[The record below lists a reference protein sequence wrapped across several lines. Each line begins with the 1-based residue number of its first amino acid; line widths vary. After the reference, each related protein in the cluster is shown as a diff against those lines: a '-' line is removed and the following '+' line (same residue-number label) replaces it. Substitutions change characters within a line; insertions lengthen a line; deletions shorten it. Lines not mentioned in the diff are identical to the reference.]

1 MVRLVHISDLHC
13 GEAPHERLD
22 RACDAINSAN
32 ADIIVVT
39 GDITQSGRR
48 REYAI
53 AQHFFAA
60 LRAPVLACPGN
71 HDAPVFDP
79 VARASRPFERF
90 RQLGLASVWDSGCGT
105 VSIRSLNSA
114 CAIQGRLDWSQGLYR
129 CEDFAGLAA
138 SFAPGA
144 QYRIIACHHPP
155 HAPSPARMPITTRGL
170 TRALPLLKGQHLFL
184 CGHLHH
190 GADYGVIGFPNL
202 RVMTAPT
209 LTSTRERGEPP
220 GFRVMHFAET
230 MTGLIWRW
238 NGEAYALAPGRSA
251 LC

>member
-13 GEAPHERLD
+13 GEAPHERLE
-22 RACDAINSAN
+22 RACEAINSLN
-32 ADIIVVT
+32 PDIIVVT

-48 REYAI
+48 REYSI
-53 AQHFFAA
+53 AQLFFAA

-71 HDAPVFDP
+71 HDAPVFNP
-79 VARASRPFERF
+79 VARASTPFERF
-90 RQLGLASVWDSGCGT
+90 RRLGLAASWDSGCGR

-129 CEDFAGLAA
+129 RGDFAGLAA

-144 QYRIIACHHPP
+144 QHRIIACHHPP
-155 HAPSPARMPITTRGL
+155 HASSPARMPITTRGL
-170 TRALPLLKGQHLFL
+170 ARALPLLKGEHLFL

-190 GADYGVIGFPNL
+190 GANYVVIGFPNL

-209 LTSTRERGEPP
+209 LTSMRERGEPP
-220 GFRVMHFAET
+220 GFRVIEFAES
-230 MTGLIWRW
+230 MTDMIWRW
-238 NGEAYALAPGRSA
+238 SGEVYAPARP
-251 LC
+251 